1 MWTSTPHQL
10 TDLRRVP
17 ILSQQKFATNNKF
30 FATSK
35 GVTEWMTLK
44 EVRRFFVYT
53 IWLMSASGY
62 SQDVSKLRMN
72 VERLIESN
80 GFNFAFLYL
89 KECLRLTTKYLAG
102 SPETVYTNGIR
113 VRVSSHGLPVII
125 PGRLRS
131 LMGTNADLVQVTRLV
146 LTCLSIF
153 RTFPTRVKPCLDSII
168 EPFSGVS
175 RTFTCKGVVKRFA
188 GKSMIGFGKIRGF
201 ISESA
206 GPISKRA
213 TWGSGNDALALLL
226 YPGVAFSVV
235 QVLVGRKAYLYL
247 ASLTIIWLIL
257 GPYFVLAYVIGISQK
272 SPIGRLS
279 VVYDQ
284 AGKARIV
291 AITNWWIQLCLKPL
305 HESIFR
311 FLKTIPQDGTFNQI
325 APLDLLLKVENDHK
339 FSCFDLSSATDRLPV
354 DLQVDILISLGVD
367 GNLWRRLLN
376 IPWQFKGQ
384 EVMYSVGQPMG
395 AYSSW
400 AMLALTHHSIV
411 KLAAHKCG
419 LKDFSDYAVLG
430 DDIVIKHDDVAA
442 KYLSLME
449 ILGVKINSSKSVVSK
464 DLCEFAKR
472 LVTPTHDLS
481 PIGAGAILSIIRK
494 PALIGAFFHEL
505 TSKSLVTTSETVR
518 DLLRSLPTKNGDAIY
533 TALWTC
539 FGVKGLLSNSARQ
552 LEAQALSWIT
562 YGRSIDPFLF
572 QYALHNGIRTAVIE
586 RARRAIRSAESAEH
600 NFYVM
605 SLRTSATRGLYHGIF
620 EFLALLVSPGW
631 WIYCESLIRQTV
643 RATDFESELHAVP
656 STHAGTHT
664 LLELSPIVGLD
675 LRWDKEAG
683 KELNAFI
690 KDSTREIWRIYD
702 EMQIIHGADGP
713 NIY

>member
-1 MWTSTPHQL
+1 
-10 TDLRRVP
+10 
-17 ILSQQKFATNNKF
+17 
-30 FATSK
+30 
-35 GVTEWMTLK
+35 
-44 EVRRFFVYT
+44 
-53 IWLMSASGY
+53 MSASRY
-62 SQDVSKLRMN
+62 SQDVSTLCKSI
-72 VERLIESN
+72 ETLIKTN
-80 GFNFAFLYL
+80 GFNFTFQYL
-89 KECLRLTTKYLAG
+89 KECLRITVKFIAG
-102 SPETVYTNGIR
+102 SPETVYTNGVR
-113 VRVSSHGLPVII
+113 VRVNSHGLPVII
-125 PGRLRS
+125 PSGLRIH
-131 LMGTNADLVQVTRLV
+131 LGTGSEQVLVTRLV

-153 RTFPTRVKPCLDSII
+153 RTFPTKVKPCLDSII
-168 EPFSGVS
+168 EPFNGISL
-175 RTFTCKGVVKRFA
+175 TFACKGVVKRFA
-188 GKSMIGFGKIRGF
+188 GKSGIGFGKIRGF

-226 YPGVAFSVV
+226 YPTVAFSVV
-235 QVLVGRKAYLYL
+235 QLLIAQRAYLYI
-247 ASLTIIWLIL
+247 ASLFIIWISY
-257 GPYFVLAYVIGISQK
+257 GPYFVLAYVIGGQSK
-272 SPIGRLS
+272 APIGRLS

-291 AITNWWIQLCLKPL
+291 AITNWWLQLCLKPL
-305 HESIFR
+305 HDSIFR
-311 FLKTIPQDGTFNQI
+311 FLETIPQDGTFNQT
-325 APLDLLLKVENDHK
+325 APLDLILKLNNDHE

-354 DLQVDILISLGVD
+354 DLQVDILNNLGVN
-367 GNLWRRLLN
+367 GKLWRKLLN

-384 EVMYSVGQPMG
+384 EIRYSVGQPMG

-430 DDIVIKHDDVAA
+430 DDIVIKHDAVAA
-442 KYLSLME
+442 SYLSLME
-449 ILGVKINSSKSVVSK
+449 MLGVKINPSKSIVSK
-464 DLCEFAKR
+464 DICEFAKR
-472 LVTPTHDLS
+472 FVTPHHDLS

-505 TSKSLVTTSETVR
+505 TAKSLVTTSETVR
-518 DLLRSLPTKNGDAIY
+518 DLLRTLPVNNGEAIY

-539 FGVKGLLSNSARQ
+539 FGVKGLLNGSARQ

-586 RARRAIRSAESAEH
+586 RARRAILSAQNSEKH
-600 NFYVM
+600 FYM
-605 SLRTSATRGLYHGIF
+605 HSWRTSATRGLYQGIF

-631 WIYCESLIRQTV
+631 WIYLESLIRQTV
-643 RATDFESELHAVP
+643 RAIDFERELHDVQQ
-656 STHAGTHT
+656 SHAGTHT

-690 KDSTREIWRIYD
+690 RDATREIWRTYD